1 LNDAVRVVTDHTSAR
16 DRSMRRASKPMLD
29 ATGLERVVYRNRKME
44 LFVWSSNGL
53 TKAFELHYGINADD
67 EWSVLWT
74 ERDGTSFHRVDANG
88 MGPDAA
94 RAMIPTEAR
103 QLPIADL
110 HAEFVIRSRFI
121 DEPVRR
127 RVLICLSQATS
138 YAHES

>member
-1 LNDAVRVVTDHTSAR
+1 MKVPILAAASGLAFSSFLIVSPVFAQNSVR
-16 DRSMRRASKPMLD
+16 
-29 ATGLERVVYRNRKME
+29 GE
-44 LFVWSSNGL
+44 
-53 TKAFELHYGINADD
+53 
-67 EWSVLWT
+67 
-74 ERDGTSFHRVDANG
+74 RVDANG